1 MGGSSTSP
9 WSAPCQGLWWL
20 RPSLGPREDGVPGL
34 SRSGS
39 SAPWKASPWA
49 HPGYEGRGSG
59 NSGALGWSEA
69 GAW

>member
-1 MGGSSTSP
+1 MRGRSTSP
-9 WSAPCQGLWWL
+9 WSAPCHWVGEAQPWAKGGL
-20 RPSLGPREDGVPGL
+20 VPGL
-34 SRSGS
+34 SQSGS
-39 SAPWKASPWA
+39 CAPWKASPRA